1 MPASRTKA
9 AMESDTAAGV
19 TQPICRTQMDKVFL
33 IVKPMTK
40 IRVDEVLRG
49 GRESVVGR
57 VCRVVGV

>member
-1 MPASRTKA
+1 
-9 AMESDTAAGV
+9 MESDTAAGV